1 MIQHPLPNGTIVRV
15 NGYSRLVEVEDYVS
29 EPPNTKGFYYL
40 NSPSGFNDVIRAEG
54 DIIEV
59 VATAEEA
66 SASRLPSKRQV
77 HRLLALLCGEESE
90 DFSIYETEIED
101 NAVSL
106 YGENELG
113 QRFAIVVRVSA
124 VLPVDF

>member
-1 MIQHPLPNGTIVRV
+1 MIEHPMPNGTIVRV
-15 NGYSRLVEVEDYVS
+15 NGYSRPVEVEDYVS

-66 SASRLPSKRQV
+66 AARRVPTREQV
-77 HRLLALLCGEESE
+77 HRLLATLCGEETDDLSV
-90 DFSIYETEIED
+90 DETEVDE
-101 NAVSL
+101 NHVTL
-106 YGENELG
+106 YGENGRG
-113 QRFAIVVRVSA
+113 QRFAVEVRVSSIC
-124 VLPVDF
+124 PTDF